1 MNVRHDFLRLNK
13 SMTRPVIG
21 VELGANTLYLVSS
34 PFEFSCDESCSDS
47 VHSVVQIPAFRHSL
61 LPESHVQIH
70 GLVHTKLCESV
81 ELCQHSLR
89 RFLSLR
95 IVNKTVQ
102 QVSNVFVT
110 VDVLIL
116 KSRYRNSS
124 HRHAP
129 SVHLRVFT
137 PRMLCLWM
145 HVQSRKFG
153 CSLGQCSRFELSFQS
168 HRRQHNRRNHNKN
181 ILFHHCLRLTSGI
194 GLSASMNIR
203 VLRDSTRSL
212 C

>member
-1 MNVRHDFLRLNK
+1 MQLFSPSPRHRNRVLQCGLLLQLLSRQIHVTLFVLVHVEIRLVTSVVNVRHDLLRLKK

-21 VELGANTLYLVSS
+21 VELGANTLYLVPS

-81 ELCQHSLR
+81 ELCQPGLR

-124 HRHAP
+124 HR
-129 SVHLRVFT
+129 S
-137 PRMLCLWM
+137 
-145 HVQSRKFG
+145 S
-153 CSLGQCSRFELSFQS
+153 CSERP
-168 HRRQHNRRNHNKN
+168 
-181 ILFHHCLRLTSGI
+181 
-194 GLSASMNIR
+194 SASLHSSGCFACGCTSNLVSSAAR
-203 VLRDSTRSL
+203 LVSVVALS
-212 C
+212 